1 MHYTMNDGSS
11 EYKIDA
17 SHKCS
22 AAFTAG
28 ATGDNVAIAG
38 VTIDRENY
46 QSGAVA
52 IFYSTALTAKK
63 ALQASISIKEAGV
76 GEAWGSAIP
85 LLTTESI
92 ATATGVGVY
101 TFPIDLSTYKRYV
114 QFTTT
119 LDLTHTATDIA
130 DYAVA
135 FIKSGSNTIPA
146 S

>member
-1 MHYTMNDGSS
+1 MHYTMNEGST
-11 EYKIDA
+11 EFLA
-17 SHKCS
+17 VGSHKCP
-22 AAFTAG
+22 APFTAG
-28 ATGDNVAIAG
+28 STYDNVAIAG

-52 IFYSTALTAKK
+52 IFYSTTLTSSK

-76 GEAWGSAIP
+76 GEAWGKAIP

>member
-1 MHYTMNDGSS
+1 MNEGST
-11 EYKIDA
+11 EFLA
-17 SHKCS
+17 VGSHKCP
-22 AAFTAG
+22 APFTAG
-28 ATGDNVAIAG
+28 TTGDNVAIAG

-52 IFYSTALTAKK
+52 IFYSTTLTTKK
-63 ALQASISIKEAGV
+63 ELEASISIKEAGV

-101 TFPIDLSTYKRYV
+101 TFPIDFSQYKRYV

-119 LDLTHTATDIA
+119 LNLTNTKTDTA

-135 FIKSGSNTIPA
+135 VIKSGSNTIPA

>member
-1 MHYTMNDGSS
+1 MHYTMNEGSKEFKVDG
-11 EYKIDA
+11 
-17 SHKCS
+17 SHKCP
-22 AAFTAG
+22 APFTAG
-28 ATGDNVAIAG
+28 SSNDNVAIAG

-52 IFYSTALTAKK
+52 IFYSTALTTKK
-63 ALQASISIKEAGV
+63 ELQASISIKEAGV

-114 QFTTT
+114 QFTTK
-119 LDLTHTATDIA
+119 LDLTNTETDIA

>member
-1 MHYTMNDGSS
+1 MHYTMNEGST
-11 EYKIDA
+11 EFLA
-17 SHKCS
+17 VGSHKCP
-22 AAFTAG
+22 APFTAG
-28 ATGDNVAIAG
+28 STYDNVAIAG
-38 VTIDRENY
+38 ACIDRLNY
-46 QSGAVA
+46 NSGAVA
-52 IFYSTALTAKK
+52 IFYSTALTTKK
-63 ALQASISIKEAGV
+63 ALQASISIKEADA
-76 GEAWGSAIP
+76 GEDYGSAVP

-92 ATATGVGVY
+92 ATASGVGVY

>member
-1 MHYTMNDGSS
+1 MNEGSKEFKVDG
-11 EYKIDA
+11 
-17 SHKCS
+17 SHKCP
-22 AAFTAG
+22 APFTAG
-28 ATGDNVAIAG
+28 STYDNVAIAG
-38 VTIDRENY
+38 ACIDRLNY
-46 QSGAVA
+46 TSGAVA
-52 IFYSTALTAKK
+52 IFYSTTLTAKK
-63 ALQASISIKEAGV
+63 ALEASISIKEADA
-76 GEAWGSAIP
+76 GEDYGSAVP

-119 LDLTHTATDIA
+119 LNLTNTGTDTA

-135 FIKSGSNTIPA
+135 VIKSGSNIIPA

>member
-1 MHYTMNDGSS
+1 MHYTMNEGSS

-17 SHKCS
+17 SHKCP
-22 AAFTAG
+22 APFTAG
-28 ATGDNVAIAG
+28 STDDNVAIAG
-38 VTIDRENY
+38 ACIDRLDY

-52 IFYSTALTAKK
+52 IFYSTALTSKK
-63 ALQASISIKEAGV
+63 ALQASISIKEADV
-76 GEAWGSAIP
+76 GEDWGSAIP

-92 ATATGVGVY
+92 ATASGVGVY
-101 TFPIDLSTYKRYV
+101 TFPIDFSSYKRYV

-119 LDLTHTATDIA
+119 LNLTHTATDVA

-135 FIKSGSNTIPA
+135 VIKTGSNSVPT

>member
-1 MHYTMNDGSS
+1 MNEGST
-11 EYKIDA
+11 EFLA
-17 SHKCS
+17 VGSHKCP
-22 AAFTAG
+22 APFTAG
-28 ATGDNVAIAG
+28 SSNDKVAIAG

-52 IFYSTALTAKK
+52 IFYSTALTANKE
-63 ALQASISIKEAGV
+63 LQASISIKEAGV

-101 TFPIDLSTYKRYV
+101 TFPIDLITYKRYV
-114 QFTTT
+114 QFTTK
-119 LDLTHTATDIA
+119 LDLTNTETDIA